1 MSGKVIAALVV
12 GCALGAAGGFW
23 TAKGMA
29 QAQIAEAKER
39 WSDFAQKNNTLT
51 NKNEELQQQMQVMES
66 STYDRQKIRECMFVS
81 GVLSQAI
88 SHYITDQPMGAL
100 AKGMLTRHMA
110 HTMVAVQGKSRAAAL
125 DILLQDQ
132 AKVDG
137 ECLDGAHIKADPLGL
152 WSKSTK

>member
-12 GCALGAAGGFW
+12 GCALGAAGG
-23 TAKGMA
+23 
-29 QAQIAEAKER
+29 
-39 WSDFAQKNNTLT
+39 
-51 NKNEELQQQMQVMES
+51 
-66 STYDRQKIRECMFVS
+66 
-81 GVLSQAI
+81 
-88 SHYITDQPMGAL
+88 YITDQPMGAL

-152 WSKSTK
+152 WSKPTM